1 MTSSWAG
8 RGSRG
13 VTLLELIAVIVIFS
27 LLLAFSIGY
36 MRVADQDLGVTA
48 AAHHVIALLRGAH
61 QVSRG
66 DASPAW
72 VVLRTRENS
81 VFMMAKETLGE
92 WHFEDPPEEGA
103 FGRRARI
110 TGGTL
115 VPGRVGQAL
124 LLGGG
129 QVDGGEVPVH
139 DPAQGIAVECWLLW
153 QPAGGRQVLC
163 TVGRLLEIAVEGDG
177 RVQARLGNLS
187 VSSRDLRLPQGFPQP
202 LWCSLQLL
210 YGGGE
215 LRLYLNDRL
224 TEAKA
229 GPLAWT
235 ESASFVVG
243 DRNSPFKGAVD
254 ELRLSLIL
262 PRDVY
267 DLPGQARFV
276 LAPPAVPNPQT
287 GEYVIH
293 FDPEGRLDPARHSQP
308 VRFSLKSPAGER
320 VVEVGL
326 EGTVQR

>member
-13 VTLLELIAVIVIFS
+13 VTLLELIAVVVIFS

-36 MRVADQDLGVTA
+36 MRLADQDLGVTA
-48 AAHHVIALLRGAH
+48 AAHHIVALLRGAH
-61 QVSRG
+61 QASRG

-81 VFMMAKETLGE
+81 VFMMAKEVIGE

-103 FGRRARI
+103 FGKRARI
-110 TGGTL
+110 TGGSL
-115 VPGRVGQAL
+115 IPGRVGQAL
-124 LLGGG
+124 LLNGG
-129 QVDGGEVPVH
+129 QVDAGEVPVL
-139 DPAQGIAVECWLLW
+139 DPGQGIAVECWVAW
-153 QPAGGRQVLC
+153 QPAGGRQILC
-163 TVGRLLEIAVEGDG
+163 TAGRVLEVAIEGDG
-177 RVQARLGNLS
+177 RVQARLGGLT
-187 VSSRDLRLPQGFPQP
+187 VSSRDLRIMPGFPQP
-202 LWCSLQLL
+202 LWCPLQVL

-224 TEAKA
+224 VEAKA
-229 GPLAWT
+229 GPLTWPGEVPFA
-235 ESASFVVG
+235 VG
-243 DRNSPFKGAVD
+243 DRNAPFKGAVD

-267 DLPGQARFV
+267 DLPGQARFEI
-276 LAPPAVPNPQT
+276 LPPAVPDAQT

-293 FDPEGRLDPARHSQP
+293 FDPEGRLDPARHSSP

-320 VVEVGL
+320 TIEVGL
-326 EGTVQR
+326 DGTVRR